1 MTPFVK
7 IERRHLLLESVLSYL
22 THIFLLFMM

>member
-7 IERRHLLLESVLSYL
+7 IERRHLLLEYGLSYL
-22 THIFLLFMM
+22 THIFLLFTM